1 VSTVKKLRPK
11 EGQTMQAST
20 NTIDIDS
27 FWEYTN
33 PAVSEDRFRTA
44 LTSAHG
50 DERLELLT
58 QIART
63 YGLRQLFSE
72 AHDVLNQVEEQLT
85 RAGPRPRVRYLLER
99 GRTFNTGG
107 DKEQARVLFV
117 EAWEQAQTTD
127 QEDLAVDAAHMVA
140 ITYAGTLDAIAW
152 NQRGLGLA
160 RPSQSPKAHAL
171 IPAMLNNSAWD
182 LHEMGR
188 FRDAL
193 ALFEEAQAEWIARC
207 KPEQIQVATWA
218 VARCLR
224 SLERYDE
231 ALTIQRALEA
241 DHMAA
246 GSADGYVF
254 EEIAENLAA
263 LGKLDEAKPYFGK
276 AVAELRK
283 DDWFV
288 KNEAARLA
296 NLTSQAGTL

>member
-1 VSTVKKLRPK
+1 
-11 EGQTMQAST
+11 MQAST
-20 NTIDIDS
+20 NPIDIDS
-27 FWEYTN
+27 FWEYAN

-63 YGLRQLFSE
+63 YGLRQRFSE
-72 AHDVLNQVEEQLT
+72 AHDVLNEVEAQLIG
-85 RAGPRPRVRYLLER
+85 AGPRPRVRYLLER
-99 GRTFNTGG
+99 GRTFNAGG
-107 DKEQARVLFV
+107 EKEMARAHFV

-127 QEDLAVDAAHMVA
+127 QEGLAVDAAHMVA

-152 NQRGLGLA
+152 NQRGLVVA
-160 RPSQSPKAHAL
+160 RSSQDPKARAL

-188 FRDAL
+188 CSDAL
-193 ALFEEAQAEWIARC
+193 ALFEEAQAEWIARA
-207 KPEQIQVATWA
+207 KPEQIQVATWS

-224 SLERYDE
+224 SLGRYDE

-241 DHMAA
+241 DHMAT

-254 EEIAENLAA
+254 EEIAENLTA
-263 LGKLDEAKPYFGK
+263 LGKLAEAKPYFGK
-276 AVAELRK
+276 AVAELGK